1 MTGQRASGRDGP
13 EKRQDRSNL
22 GKRVQCVKG
31 DGKVIRQNI
40 LKQTVLIQ
48 REEDGGVVEVTLED
62 LVASRPQ

>member
-1 MTGQRASGRDGP
+1 MLPALRVRHLRRTQARAP
-13 EKRQDRSNL
+13 NL

-31 DGKVIRQNI
+31 DGKVVRQNI